1 MSKTV
6 IYNDVQYNKSSD
18 LFDKFQEDELNRDTA
33 IITAV
38 QSGMTLNT
46 ATHHYAAWAKSKGLT
61 SVIVSH
67 KSEAL
72 EFLADT
78 YGETFGLDEVRE
90 TLPVIAERFSVAES
104 TARDYA
110 KAYCE
115 QIGVEYP
122 VVNPRD
128 AIFAWFKTTES
139 VTKETFMA
147 FAMDESGLNRSQSN
161 ANEYWKGYE
170 LHLHLI
176 SE

>member
-6 IYNDVQYNKSSD
+6 IYKEVQYSKSSD
-18 LFDKFQEDELNRDTA
+18 LFDTFHEEGMGRDTA

-38 QSGMTLNT
+38 TSGMTLNT

-72 EFLADT
+72 EFLAAEYPT
-78 YGETFGLDEVRE
+78 QFNLDNVRE
-90 TLPVIAERFSVAES
+90 ALPIMVEKFSVAES

-115 QIGVEYP
+115 QLGIEYP
-122 VVNPRD
+122 VINPRD
-128 AIFAWFKTTES
+128 AIFSWFKSTDS
-139 VTKETFMA
+139 VTKEAFMK
-147 FAMDESGLNRSQSN
+147 FATEELKRSQSN

-176 SE
+176 AE

>member
-6 IYNDVQYNKSSD
+6 IYKDVTFTKSSD
-18 LFDKFQEDELNRDTA
+18 LFDKFQDEEMSRDTA

-38 QSGMTLNT
+38 TSGMTLNT

-72 EFLADT
+72 EFLES
-78 YGETFGLDEVRE
+78 YGNTFGIEEVRE
-90 TLPVIAERFSVAES
+90 ALPRLVEQFSVAES

-115 QIGVEYP
+115 QIGQDYP
-122 VVNPRD
+122 VVNPRE
-128 AIFAWFKTTES
+128 AIFAWFKGNNS
-139 VTKETFMA
+139 VTKEDFMD
-147 FAMDESGLNRSQSN
+147 FAINDLGRSQSN

-170 LHLHLI
+170 LHLHLTA
-176 SE
+176 